1 MAAAVYRRG
10 SDVPAVRNGWRA
22 VVQELHGGGVGCAGS
37 GGGLPA
43 WAAPRAGEAVYA
55 FDESK
60 HGAAAASSAP
70 LLPDPWEAERVAVAP
85 SPMPGAGE
93 GLFARVA
100 LTAGDVAAF
109 YKFGVRLSHEAVDA
123 RDWRLNANTISL
135 GEQTPHRS
143 GFESLTSFY
152 AFADADTVID
162 IPPGLVPVT
171 AYCASLGHKA
181 NHHTRPNAEYAPF
194 CHPRFGDIKC
204 VRTTQL
210 IAPGEEITVDYSY
223 DLLGADGV
231 PEWYRALYQHAG
243 DGGPATPDAAALG
256 AEAGS

>member
-85 SPMPGAGE
+85 SLMPGAGE

-100 LTAGDVAAF
+100 LTAGDIAAF

-123 RDWRLNANTISL
+123 RDWRLNENTISL
-135 GEQTPHRS
+135 
-143 GFESLTSFY
+143 
-152 AFADADTVID
+152 DADTVID

-181 NHHTRPNAEYAPF
+181 NHSIRPNAEYAPF

-204 VRTTQL
+204 VRATQP

-231 PEWYRALYQHAG
+231 PEWYGALYQHAG
-243 DGGPATPDAAALG
+243 DGAPAPDAAALG
-256 AEAGS
+256 AEVGS